1 MFMNIIVIIVTICEG
16 VNMFEFS
23 VLNAFSK
30 LKIMMITSQYLVNI
44 NINIFVYRTIYLI
57 LIHYF
62 IHDIKYYVC

>member
-1 MFMNIIVIIVTICEG
+1 MFMNIIVIIVIICEG
-16 VNMFEFS
+16 VNMFDFS

-30 LKIMMITSQYLVNI
+30 LSIIMITSQYLVNI

-62 IHDIKYYVC
+62 YT